1 MVEVV
6 PAPGL
11 VVVEEGLPKVEE
23 PKDEDPKDE
32 DPKEEEPN
40 AEEPAGVVVLLAGW
54 PVAPVLPPP
63 IVCMSEMGSYVNS
76 HSL

>member
-23 PKDEDPKDE
+23 PKDE